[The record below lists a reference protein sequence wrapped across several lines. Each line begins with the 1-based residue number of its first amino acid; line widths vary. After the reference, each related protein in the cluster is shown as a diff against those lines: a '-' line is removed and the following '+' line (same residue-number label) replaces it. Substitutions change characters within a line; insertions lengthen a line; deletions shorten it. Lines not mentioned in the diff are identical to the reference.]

1 MSDNEQTITATQE
14 KTAYIVPGIGYT
26 TDRSLLYFSGKL
38 AEKAGYTRKPIHF
51 GGFEKGVKGDEEK
64 MKRAFRHAYNQLIDQ
79 LPENQ
84 SGKQTDKSRADHVSD
99 NTIASNQAEE
109 SQNLFISKSIG
120 TAVSLRADR
129 RLGLHSKHI
138 LFTPLQETMYELK
151 LLLEA
156 QGSNRANDIIIF
168 HGLNDPWAPD
178 NELISSEA
186 EECSVTLC
194 QITEANHSLETG
206 NVLTDIGN
214 LRSVLEE
221 VAEFLNT
228 DTAENYIADCKK
240 T

>member
-1 MSDNEQTITATQE
+1 MSDIEQTITATQE

-64 MKRAFRHAYNQLIDQ
+64 MKRAVRHAYNQLTEQ
-79 LPENQ
+79 LPDDL
-84 SGKQTDKSRADHVSD
+84 GKYEQ
-99 NTIASNQAEE
+99 QA
-109 SQNLFISKSIG
+109 LFISKSIG
-120 TAVSLRADR
+120 TQVSLMADR
-129 RLGLHSKHI
+129 KFRLGAKHI
-138 LFTPLQETMYELK
+138 LFTPLPETMYELR

-156 QGSNRANDIIIF
+156 QGSARAEDIIIF
-168 HGLNDPWAPD
+168 HGLKDPWAPD

-186 EECSVTLC
+186 EECKVTLC
-194 QITEANHSLETG
+194 QITDANHSLETG
-206 NVLTDIGN
+206 SVLTDIGN

-228 DTAENYIADCKK
+228 DTAENYTADCKK

>member
-64 MKRAFRHAYNQLIDQ
+64 MKRAVRHAYNQLIDQ

-84 SGKQTDKSRADHVSD
+84 TDKSRVDHVSY

-129 RLGLHSKHI
+129 KLGLNAKHI
-138 LFTPLQETMYELK
+138 LFTPLPETMYELK

-178 NELISSEA
+178 NEQIASEA